1 MEGSKKASKRN
12 VILQAAA
19 KVARESGVEHVTLD
33 AVAQEAGVSKGGL
46 LYHFPNKE
54 ELISGM
60 VKQYSDDFVGSVR
73 TRADKDPGE
82 KGKWIKAYI
91 ETTHDSVQNENDMTI
106 ALSTALFT
114 NPHLL
119 GEMQAEYSLLQKSI
133 EHDGLDPVVSTLFR
147 LAADGLWFAE
157 MFGFAP
163 PDQALKEKVIRYIL
177 TEIEERK

>member
-1 MEGSKKASKRN
+1 MKGSKKASKRSA
-12 VILQAAA
+12 ILQAAA
-19 KVARESGVEHVTLD
+19 KVARENGVEHLTLD

-73 TRADKDPGE
+73 TRADKDPSE

-91 ETTHDSVQNENDMTI
+91 ETTHDSVQQENDMTI

-119 GEMQAEYSLLQKSI
+119 QEMQTEYRELQQSI
-133 EHDGLDPVVSTLFR
+133 ENDGLDPVVSTLFR

-163 PDQALKEKVIRYIL
+163 PDQALKEKMLRYIL
-177 TEIEERK
+177 NRIQEEK